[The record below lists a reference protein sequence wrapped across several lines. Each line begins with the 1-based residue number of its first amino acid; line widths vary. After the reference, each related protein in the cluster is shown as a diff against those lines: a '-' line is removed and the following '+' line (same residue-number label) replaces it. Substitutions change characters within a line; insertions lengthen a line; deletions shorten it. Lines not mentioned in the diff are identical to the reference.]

1 MIKCGLAV
9 GELNH
14 YDFALRRKI
23 QRRWKEFAAKKLMQ
37 EQKPSIRKALAAFRD
52 KAKQLNADRQK
63 VRKHIWADYIHIG
76 I

>member
-1 MIKCGLAV
+1 M

-14 YDFALRRKI
+14 YDFALWRKI
-23 QRRWKEFAAKKLMQ
+23 QRRWKKFAAKKLMQ
-37 EQKPSIRKALAAFRD
+37 EQKSSIRKALAAFRD

>member
-1 MIKCGLAV
+1 
-9 GELNH
+9 
-14 YDFALRRKI
+14 
-23 QRRWKEFAAKKLMQ
+23 MQ
-37 EQKPSIRKALAAFRD
+37 EQKSSIRKALAAFRD